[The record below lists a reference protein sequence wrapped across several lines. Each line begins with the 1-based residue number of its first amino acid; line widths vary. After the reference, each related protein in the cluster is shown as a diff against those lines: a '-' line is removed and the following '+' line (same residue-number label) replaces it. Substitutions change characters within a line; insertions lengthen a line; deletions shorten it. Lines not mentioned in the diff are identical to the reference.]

1 MPPPGIVTPALISA
15 IRGQAH
21 LPRGCW
27 YFVAGVALNALNLSA
42 EIPTV
47 FRHAIE
53 NGAGSPDTKV
63 GLEEKLE
70 IARKMRES
78 LVKAAAIC
86 GLPKS
91 INSLT
96 ELKRITP
103 QDLLDEPLHYSPT
116 SRPCEL
122 YDIPSSTILHRGQRY
137 FDMIYGKVSKRVM
150 SQMDRSG
157 TEDLGITARLMYGY
171 LLSNTSVLS
180 PSETSYVL
188 LAGLIPQ
195 DVNPQLKGHIRGA
208 LATGSTVEEVKAVR
222 DIIIRI
228 CEASGMKR
236 LDETAQSGWGWKAP
250 IANL

>member
-1 MPPPGIVTPALISA
+1 MWVTKGTVRAMS
-15 IRGQAH
+15 IR
-21 LPRGCW
+21 
-27 YFVAGVALNALNLSA
+27 
-42 EIPTV
+42 I
-47 FRHAIE
+47 
-53 NGAGSPDTKV
+53 GANDQV
-63 GLEEKLE
+63 Q
-70 IARKMRES
+70 
-78 LVKAAAIC
+78 
-86 GLPKS
+86 S

-103 QDLLDEPLHYSPT
+103 QDLLDEPLQYSPT

-171 LLSNTSVLS
+171 LLSNTSILS

-195 DVNPQLKGHIRGA
+195 DVR
-208 LATGSTVEEVKAVR
+208 S
-222 DIIIRI
+222 
-228 CEASGMKR
+228 
-236 LDETAQSGWGWKAP
+236 AP
-250 IANL
+250 